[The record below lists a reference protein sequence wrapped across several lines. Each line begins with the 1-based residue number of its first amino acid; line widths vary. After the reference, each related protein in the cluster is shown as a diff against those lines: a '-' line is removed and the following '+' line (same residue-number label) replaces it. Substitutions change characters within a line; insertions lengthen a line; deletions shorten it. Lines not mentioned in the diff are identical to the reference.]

1 MSVACGAVR
10 LNRNV
15 MTVSGFFK
23 KIFSKIL
30 ILNCLGMVLATG
42 LLVGGTLLFLSSYT
56 HHDQSVEVPALR
68 GKSVDQALQI
78 LSGLGLE
85 GEVTDTGYVEAYAG
99 NVVLEQSLRAGQRV
113 KAGRIV
119 GLTINASEARAI
131 ALPDLADNSSRREAE
146 AKLKAMGFRDVRV
159 ELIEGDQDWVYGMK
173 VGGISVSSGA
183 RVPVTSAVTLV
194 VGDGRADDAL
204 YGDDSLDYGLFV
216 PESEEIFLE
225 EGGSGYATPD
235 SSAYDILEDI
245 GLE

>member
-1 MSVACGAVR
+1 
-10 LNRNV
+10 

-30 ILNCLGMVLATG
+30 IANCLGMVLATG
-42 LLVGGTLLFLSSYT
+42 LLVGGTLFFLSAYT
-56 HHDQSVEVPALR
+56 HHGKSIEVPSLR

-78 LSGLGLE
+78 LDEMGLA
-85 GEVTDTGYVEAYAG
+85 GEVTDTGYVEAYPG
-99 NVVLEQSLRAGQRV
+99 NVVLEQSLRAGQHV

-146 AKLKAMGFRDVRV
+146 AKLKA
-159 ELIEGDQDWVYGMK
+159 QDWVYGLK
-173 VGGISVSSGA
+173 VDGVSVSSGT

-204 YGDDSLDYGLFV
+204 YGEDSLDYGLYD
-216 PESEEIFLE
+216 PSAEEILLE
-225 EGGSGYATPD
+225 EGGSGYTGMD
-235 SSAYDILEDI
+235 SAAYGILEEF
-245 GLE
+245 GTE

>member
-1 MSVACGAVR
+1 
-10 LNRNV
+10 

-30 ILNCLGMVLATG
+30 IANCLGMVLATG
-42 LLVGGTLLFLSSYT
+42 LLVGGTLFFLSAYT
-56 HHDQSVEVPALR
+56 HHGKSIEVPSLR

-78 LSGLGLE
+78 LDEMGLA
-85 GEVTDTGYVEAYAG
+85 GEVTDTGYVEAYPG
-99 NVVLEQSLRAGQRV
+99 NVVLEQSLRAGQHV

-146 AKLKAMGFRDVRV
+146 AKLKAMGFRNVRV
-159 ELIEGDQDWVYGMK
+159 ELTEGDQDWVYGLK
-173 VGGISVSSGA
+173 VDGVSVSSGT

-204 YGDDSLDYGLFV
+204 YGEDSLDYGLYD
-216 PESEEIFLE
+216 PSAEEIFLE
-225 EGGSGYATPD
+225 EGGSGYTGMD
-235 SSAYDILEDI
+235 SAAYGILEEF
-245 GLE
+245 GTE